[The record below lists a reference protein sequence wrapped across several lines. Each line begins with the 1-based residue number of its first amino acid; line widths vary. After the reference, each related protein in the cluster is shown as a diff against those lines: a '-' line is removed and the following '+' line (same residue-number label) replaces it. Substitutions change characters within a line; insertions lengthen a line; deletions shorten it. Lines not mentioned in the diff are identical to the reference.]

1 MYAKWRWKVQQTYG
15 RFQIFCHFYFCF
27 IALHTIHE
35 IVSVF
40 LLILLTP
47 LALSSSTRYNDL
59 SLESGWTN
67 YGRKLTLK
75 KRKKKFATDYII
87 YNAQEQIQQ
96 YTVARG
102 SLVSFFPTEQIQ
114 LILIPTEGH
123 FYIREKK
130 RFVTD
135 YIILIPKEDF
145 YIRMI

>member
-1 MYAKWRWKVQQTYG
+1 M
-15 RFQIFCHFYFCF
+15 
-27 IALHTIHE
+27 
-35 IVSVF
+35 
-40 LLILLTP
+40 
-47 LALSSSTRYNDL
+47 ALSTSTRYNDL
-59 SLESGWTN
+59 SAESGWTN

-87 YNAQEQIQQ
+87 YNAEEQIQQ
-96 YTVARG
+96 YTVIRG
-102 SLVSFFPTEQIQ
+102 SLMSFFPTEQIQ

-135 YIILIPKEDF
+135 YIIMIPKEDF